1 MNFVVRQNIDRLRTL
16 LRNETDSARR
26 ETIERLLDAEIAK
39 LGHESVAAPRPPE
52 PVESGG
58 RVGIR

>member
-16 LRNETDSARR
+16 LRTESDSARR

-39 LGHESVAAPRPPE
+39 L
-52 PVESGG
+52 
-58 RVGIR
+58 